1 MLQRAVGFVLT
12 LLVVFGLSL
21 LLVPVFAMLIGVLN
35 KVILNAV

>member
-1 MLQRAVGFVLT
+1 MLQRAVGFVLS

-21 LLVPVFAMLIGVLN
+21 LLIPAIGMLIGVLN

>member
-1 MLQRAVGFVLT
+1 MIGKAVGFVLS

-21 LLVPVFAMLIGVLN
+21 LLIPAIGMLIGVLN